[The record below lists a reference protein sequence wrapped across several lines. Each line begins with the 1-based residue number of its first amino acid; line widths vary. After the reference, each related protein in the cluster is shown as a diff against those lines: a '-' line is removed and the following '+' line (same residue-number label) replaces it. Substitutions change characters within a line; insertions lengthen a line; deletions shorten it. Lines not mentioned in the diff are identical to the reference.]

1 DFNAT
6 DADFPRQTLIQ
17 QPFEAQAEQ
26 NPDAI
31 AILFEDQRLTY
42 RELNRRANQL
52 AHHLLALGVKPDDR
66 VALCIERC
74 PEMMVGLLGI
84 LKAGAAYVPM
94 DPAYPAERLAYM
106 LDDAAPVAL
115 LTQSALVA
123 QLSSPLPTVLL
134 DTPASADYPD
144 TNPVV
149 QGLNAAH
156 LAYVI
161 YTSGSTG
168 KPKGVMVAHR
178 NVLHLATGL
187 NTLLALKRPSRI
199 ALNASIVF
207 DASVKNWIQLLSG
220 HTLVLVPEAIRAD
233 ARQLWHYFARHAVDL
248 FDCTPVQ

>member
-1 DFNAT
+1 
-6 DADFPRQTLIQ
+6 
-17 QPFEAQAEQ
+17 
-26 NPDAI
+26 
-31 AILFEDQRLTY
+31 
-42 RELNRRANQL
+42 
-52 AHHLLALGVKPDDR
+52 
-66 VALCIERC
+66 
-74 PEMMVGLLGI
+74 
-84 LKAGAAYVPM
+84 
-94 DPAYPAERLAYM
+94 
-106 LDDAAPVAL
+106 
-115 LTQSALVA
+115 
-123 QLSSPLPTVLL
+123 
-134 DTPASADYPD
+134 D

-187 NTLLALKRPSRI
+187 NTLLALKRPGRI

-233 ARQLWHYFARHAVDL
+233 A
-248 FDCTPVQ
+248 